1 MGEPRNVKVKKEHL
15 TFGQSL
21 AVIAGG
27 ILGGVGGWF
36 FVGGELSRV
45 TAETGRSFVEADSRG
60 PVILAYIIMGWLA
73 GTLVAYLLTRVWA
86 RLKRPARHGGS
97 DET

>member
-1 MGEPRNVKVKKEHL
+1 MREPRNASEKKEHL

-27 ILGGVGGWF
+27 ILGGLAGWLF
-36 FVGGELSRV
+36 TGEELSRL
-45 TAETGRSFVEADSRG
+45 AAHTGRSFEADSRG
-60 PVILAYIIMGWLA
+60 PLILGYLIMGWLA
-73 GTLVAYLLTRVWA
+73 GTLVSYLLTRVWA
-86 RLKRPARHGGS
+86 WFKRQSRHGGN